1 MACLRPHSQDRV
13 ELGFEPRPSDKER
26 AFASCL
32 GVCVAAHSGSGSS
45 PRNPPRPGE
54 GAPSQGQPHPVTVAL
69 GTASILS
76 TPGTGERNA
85 GPAQPCSAL
94 QGRTHSPASS
104 ATPALGSIRGHLTP
118 AFTPRQSWV
127 SATAAGRRSQHLSR
141 WRVPQPPPY
150 APALSPTPLSTWD
163 QFLCQAALSMSP
175 LPLPHLRSLW
185 RLRLDLTGCRDP
197 APPLRGAEWLPGSL
211 ATGICHG
218 VHLLQGDRPC
228 IFLSQHFLHHWAT
241 VGFQVCLNDSTAP
254 PSTCVHTHVCTHPHT
269 HAQPGF
275 CKSSR
280 T

>member
-32 GVCVAAHSGSGSS
+32 GVCVATHSGSGSS

-150 APALSPTPLSTWD
+150 APALSPTPLSAWD
-163 QFLCQAALSMSP
+163 QFLCQAQAG
-175 LPLPHLRSLW
+175 PHWVQGPSTTTPGGGVAAR
-185 RLRLDLTGCRDP
+185 LTGHRHLSWRPPPPGGQALHILVP
-197 APPLRGAEWLPGSL
+197 AFFTPPGHSRFSS
-211 ATGICHG
+211 
-218 VHLLQGDRPC
+218 LLQ
-228 IFLSQHFLHHWAT
+228 
-241 VGFQVCLNDSTAP
+241 
-254 PSTCVHTHVCTHPHT
+254 
-269 HAQPGF
+269 
-275 CKSSR
+275 
-280 T
+280 